1 MSELEPE
8 PVRETLVNNVMH
20 VTIDRPRALNA
31 LNRDAVERLHEL
43 FQRAERDDAATC
55 YLLRGHGSRA
65 FCAGG
70 DVRAVREMVVRG
82 DVDGAIAFFNREFA
96 LNAALHALRKPSACV
111 WNGVVMGGGAGLS
124 CYCPVRVATD
134 ATVFAMP
141 ECAIGLYPDVGAGWF
156 LNALCGHAYATCL
169 SLTGARVRGIDCK
182 RIGLATHYVTMEV
195 WDRETEKRVN
205 ALERGASVEDLA
217 RAAASGERDEP
228 AATSYLTS
236 ERGRAMIDEV
246 FGNDAMSLDDI
257 TREIARKEDAA
268 ESEAERAFF
277 AECRE
282 SVAKASPTSLGV
294 SLELMRRS
302 RGKSL
307 EWVLAM
313 DNALIVKF
321 IHAPDFRRGVEA
333 VLIDK
338 VGAPPP
344 GGWMPAVDATSYFA
358 AASDSKL

>member
-1 MSELEPE
+1 
-8 PVRETLVNNVMH
+8 

-43 FQRAERDDAATC
+43 FQRAERDDAAAC

-82 DVDGAIAFFNREFA
+82 DVDGAIAFFDREFA

-344 GGWMPAVDATSYFA
+344 GGWMPA
-358 AASDSKL
+358 

>member
-1 MSELEPE
+1 
-8 PVRETLVNNVMH
+8 MH

-43 FQRAERDDAATC
+43 FQRAERDDAAAC

-195 WDRETEKRVN
+195 WDRETRG
-205 ALERGASVEDLA
+205 ERGGFSA
-217 RAAASGERDEP
+217 RGGERR
-228 AATSYLTS
+228 A
-236 ERGRAMIDEV
+236 GRTGGDV
-246 FGNDAMSLDDI
+246 VLDQR
-257 TREIARKEDAA
+257 TRARD
-268 ESEAERAFF
+268 
-277 AECRE
+277 
-282 SVAKASPTSLGV
+282 
-294 SLELMRRS
+294 
-302 RGKSL
+302 
-307 EWVLAM
+307 
-313 DNALIVKF
+313 D
-321 IHAPDFRRGVEA
+321 RRGVRERRHVA
-333 VLIDK
+333 
-338 VGAPPP
+338 G
-344 GGWMPAVDATSYFA
+344 
-358 AASDSKL
+358 